1 MRRAGD
7 GPLILNFMFYE
18 CFMTI
23 TMWKLLVEKV
33 DASKKE
39 HFTILLIN
47 PMSNQ
52 KGFSKSC
59 TSTFTGGENV
69 S

>member
-1 MRRAGD
+1 
-7 GPLILNFMFYE
+7 
-18 CFMTI
+18 MTI

-39 HFTILLIN
+39 HFTILLNN